1 MNLKDRQN
9 KEEKK
14 PERSSS
20 TTQKSNQQS
29 TEQTLLSK
37 VQDLSMALTA
47 MTDDLEKVKRKS
59 RSQDRTISKLSSRNS
74 MLTSKAQELQS
85 IIAALRTEISEAQD
99 INRSLQKSNQELLKE
114 NEDLRLHRESESQKE
129 TAVLKNEISR
139 LRLKVDDLNK
149 QVDYSN
155 ADAVRKAYDELE
167 RARKE
172 LGRYKAYA
180 AKKLHGVRKERDRS
194 VAALSHRIKAL
205 SGSLWLC
212 RDLLLLFAYF
222 TMTAEPVILLDI
234 WELLTDA
241 FLSLESYCD
250 WIIYPCYAPY
260 PGAMPVP
267 YEPGT
272 AWAVRMAS
280 VIAGLVLV
288 ILLSYIGR
296 RVYNS
301 IRAQWCK
308 LATRVSLSLLI
319 IVSVLGSLIKE
330 YLHWNT
336 AFLFLTLFAI
346 SMRLIR
352 RYENSCV
359 RSRKTDDWERIKE
372 HNDKS
377 YYATYCIYYIYRSL
391 TQERGS

>member
-1 MNLKDRQN
+1 
-9 KEEKK
+9 
-14 PERSSS
+14 
-20 TTQKSNQQS
+20 
-29 TEQTLLSK
+29 
-37 VQDLSMALTA
+37 
-47 MTDDLEKVKRKS
+47 
-59 RSQDRTISKLSSRNS
+59 

-272 AWAVRMAS
+272 AWAVRTAS

-319 IVSVLGSLIKE
+319 IVSVLGSVIKE
-330 YLHWNT
+330 YLRWNT
-336 AFLFLTLFAI
+336 AVLLFFLFLLE
-346 SMRLIR
+346 MRFLLR
-352 RYENSCV
+352 FENMFTKNH
-359 RSRKTDDWERIKE
+359 KTDQWERIKDQ
-372 HNDKS
+372 NDRS
-377 YYATYCIYYIYRSL
+377 YFVTFHIYTCFHEMIWNRNK
-391 TQERGS
+391 TNI